1 MNRLRLIASIYFAVL
16 LFAALLNYLPGIPV
30 SDGKTFGIFALDIYD
45 DGLHLASALW
55 AGLAAWLGAR
65 ASRFFLFYFG
75 LVYFGDG
82 LLGLITGSGY
92 LDLGI
97 INYGFQNLPFSF
109 KIMAN
114 LPHLGLG
121 SLAFL
126 SSLIFRADSR

>member
-1 MNRLRLIASIYFAVL
+1 MNRLRLIASMYFVVL

-30 SDGKTFGIFALDIYD
+30 QDGKTFGIFALDIYD
-45 DGLHLASALW
+45 DGLHLASAIW
-55 AGLAAWLGAR
+55 AGLAAWFGAR
-65 ASRFFLFYFG
+65 ASRFFLLYFG
-75 LVYFGDG
+75 LIYFGDG

-97 INYGFQNLPFSF
+97 INYGIQDLPFGF

-121 SLAFL
+121 SIAFL
-126 SSLIFRADSR
+126 SSLIFKADAR

>member
-1 MNRLRLIASIYFAVL
+1 MNRLCLIASLLFVVL
-16 LFAALLNYLPGIPV
+16 LFAALLNYLSFIPV
-30 SDGKTFGIFALDIYD
+30 ADGKIFGIFALDTYD
-45 DGLHLASALW
+45 DGLHLASAVW
-55 AGLAAWLGAR
+55 AGLAAWFGAR

-75 LVYFGDG
+75 LLYFGDG

-97 INYGFQNLPFSF
+97 INYGVQNLPFDF

-121 SLAFL
+121 AIAFL
-126 SSLIFRADSR
+126 SSLLFRADAR

>member
-1 MNRLRLIASIYFAVL
+1 MNRLRLTASLLFVVL

-45 DGLHLASALW
+45 DGLHPASAIW
-55 AGLAAWLGAR
+55 AGLAAWLSAR

-75 LVYFGDG
+75 LLYFGDG

-97 INYGFQNLPFSF
+97 INYGVQNLPFDF

-121 SLAFL
+121 GIAFL
-126 SSLIFRADSR
+126 SSLLFRADAR

>member
-1 MNRLRLIASIYFAVL
+1 MNRLRLMAFLYFLVL
-16 LFAALLNYLPGIPV
+16 LFAASLNYLPGIPV
-30 SDGKTFGIFALDIYD
+30 TDGKTFGIFALDIYD
-45 DGLHLASALW
+45 DGLHFVSALW
-55 AGLAAWLGAR
+55 AGIAAWLGAR

-97 INYGFQNLPFSF
+97 INYGIQDIDFTF

-114 LPHLGLG
+114 LPHLALG
-121 SLAFL
+121 SIAFIT
-126 SSLIFRADSR
+126 SLLFRRDAD

>member
-1 MNRLRLIASIYFAVL
+1 MNRLRLTAFVYFAIL
-16 LFAALLNYLPGIPV
+16 LFAASLNYLPFIPV
-30 SDGKTFGIFALDIYD
+30 VDGKTFGIFALDIYD
-45 DGLHLASALW
+45 DGLHLASAIW
-55 AGLAAWLGAR
+55 AGLAVWFGAR
-65 ASRFFLFYFG
+65 ASRFFLMYFG

-97 INYGFQNLPFSF
+97 INYGIQDLPFGF

-121 SLAFL
+121 SVAVLTAFL
-126 SSLIFRADSR
+126 FRADAK